1 MRLNEK
7 AAVITGG
14 GRGIGRATCIRF
26 AQEGAAV
33 VVADVDEE
41 SAKTTAGEIEAE
53 GGKARPVIVDVTD
66 KASVK
71 NMIDTCLNEFGKLN
85 ILINNAGI
93 NRDTIAAIMREDQW
107 DQVINVNL
115 KGTFLCCQA
124 GLKPLRDSGSG
135 RIINTSSIAALGN
148 IGQSNYAASKGGV
161 ISLTKTLALEFANYK
176 ITVNCV
182 APGATMTPM
191 FEKVPDNLKDKYR
204 ERIPLKRFADP
215 GEIAA
220 VHLFLASD
228 EASYITGQTIFIDGG
243 ISVGL

>member
-7 AAVITGG
+7 TAIVTGG
-14 GRGIGRATCIRF
+14 GRGIGRAACIRF
-26 AQEGAAV
+26 AREGAEV
-33 VVADVDEE
+33 IVADVDET
-41 SAKTTAGEIEAE
+41 SADNVADEIQAD
-53 GGKARPVIVDVTD
+53 GGKARPVKVDVTD

-71 NMIDTCLNEFGKLN
+71 NMIDSCLSEFGKLN

-93 NRDTIAAIMREDQW
+93 NRDTIAAIMREEQW

-124 GLKPLRDSGSG
+124 AIRPLRDSGSG

-148 IGQSNYAASKGGV
+148 IGQANYAASKGAV
-161 ISLTKTLALEFANYK
+161 ISLTRTLALELANYK

-191 FEKVPDNLKDKYR
+191 FEKVPDNRKEKYQ

-243 ISVGL
+243 ASVGL